1 MRIDIIP
8 IGNSRG
14 IRIPSS
20 VLKQCG
26 LLEHAEMRVE
36 NGKIILERPGARS
49 GWSEA
54 FEQMAEAGDDE
65 LLLPEHPLTTI
76 DTDEWSW

>member
-1 MRIDIIP
+1 MKIDIVA

-26 LLEHAEMRVE
+26 LVDQAELRVE
-36 NGKIILERPGARS
+36 NGRIILQRPGTRT

-54 FEQMAEAGDDE
+54 FEQMAEAGDDQ
-65 LLLPEHPLTTI
+65 LLLPEHPLTNF
-76 DTDEWSW
+76 DSDEWSW